1 MAQPFTVGVQTL
13 ITKDGGVL
21 KSIKQDKE
29 GFYRNVPLMV
39 IGKPSR
45 NGILY
50 DPTSTMHALSN
61 DSSRFV
67 INLREGNL
75 EGEWGHPMVDTST
88 PSRAVLDRLCRID
101 RTLASHYIAAIRTMQ
116 TESGFT
122 IVKGDV
128 KPYGPY
134 AQYLKDSMEDPNRNT
149 AFSLRA
155 LTQDVE
161 TRGGI
166 TIRKVCLLV
175 TFDAVDG
182 PGFEEASKR
191 YMAATESLTQTY
203 VFDEGPH
210 VSVTGAELCASGVK
224 ASLFSMETITDQQ
237 VLDLLKTDMVRVM
250 HEPVGMFD
258 SRSRMIVRSNG
269 ERVQPFHHIYG
280 RTHK

>member
-1 MAQPFTVGVQTL
+1 
-13 ITKDGGVL
+13 VL
-21 KSIKQDKE
+21 KSIRPDKE

-50 DPTSTMHALSN
+50 DPTSTLHALSN
-61 DSSRFV
+61 DASRFV
-67 INLREGNL
+67 INLKEGNL

-101 RTLASHYIAAIRTMQ
+101 RTLASHYISAIRTVQ
-116 TESGFT
+116 TDNGFI

-161 TRGGI
+161 NRGGI
-166 TIRKVCLLV
+166 TVRKVCLLV

-191 YMAATESLTQTY
+191 YMSSTEALNQTYIFDQGRSASLTSA
-203 VFDEGPH
+203 DLCDP
-210 VSVTGAELCASGVK
+210 SVK
-224 ASLFSMETITDQQ
+224 KSLFSQETITDQQ
-237 VLDLLKTDMVRVM
+237 ILDMMKSDVVRVR
-250 HEPVGMFD
+250 HETVGMYNSQTKMF
-258 SRSRMIVRSNG
+258 IRSNG
-269 ERVQPFHHIYG
+269 ERVMPFHHIYG
-280 RTHK
+280 RAR